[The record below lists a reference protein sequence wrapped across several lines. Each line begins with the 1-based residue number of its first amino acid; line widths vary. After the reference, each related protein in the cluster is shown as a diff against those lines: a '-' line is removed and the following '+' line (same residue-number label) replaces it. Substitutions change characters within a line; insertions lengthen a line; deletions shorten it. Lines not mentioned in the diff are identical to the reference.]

1 MFLLLGQFFYVG
13 LELGDF
19 LLKLVLE
26 VLGVRDG
33 ANGIIQQVEL
43 FLQYLVLDCVET
55 LVLLQLVDVVLE
67 TVVG

>member
-1 MFLLLGQFFYVG
+1 
-13 LELGDF
+13 

-43 FLQYLVLDCVET
+43 LLQYLVLDRVET
-55 LVLLQLVDVVLE
+55 LVLLQLVNVVLE